1 MIRVGLLVIA
11 SLALGATQDVD
22 SDFRIIGG
30 RPVNI
35 NTVPYQVSVIVQYG
49 TYLIHT
55 CGGSI
60 LDEDTILTAAHCVT
74 LSTRYFIRAGS
85 TNNRYGGQFVEVSEI
100 IVHPDNDPSTFDYDV
115 CILKLKRKLDF
126 GALVKPIK
134 LADSEKYYKTG
145 TKSLVSGWGALQN
158 EGSITDKLQ
167 AVSVPLVDHTVCKEI
182 YSEINDVTDRM
193 FCAGLLGVGGRDSC
207 QGDSGGPLAADGV
220 LIGVVSWGNE
230 CAAPDYPGV
239 YANVLALK
247 SWVES
252 KMG

>member
-1 MIRVGLLVIA
+1 MT
-11 SLALGATQDVD
+11 S
-22 SDFRIIGG
+22 
-30 RPVNI
+30 P
-35 NTVPYQVSVIVQYG
+35 
-49 TYLIHT
+49 
-55 CGGSI
+55 
-60 LDEDTILTAAHCVT
+60 
-74 LSTRYFIRAGS
+74 
-85 TNNRYGGQFVEVSEI
+85 
-100 IVHPDNDPSTFDYDV
+100 
-115 CILKLKRKLDF
+115 
-126 GALVKPIK
+126 
-134 LADSEKYYKTG
+134 
-145 TKSLVSGWGALQN
+145 QN

-167 AVSVPLVDHTVCKEI
+167 AVSIPLVDHKVCKEI